1 MHEGSSNYFSILHL
15 MDTYV
20 FWLLCSYQF
29 SQFSHLVVSDCL
41 QPNELQHARPP
52 CPSPT
57 PRAHSNSCPSIRGCH
72 PAISSSVVPFSSC
85 PQSLPASGSFS
96 NESTLRIGNDP
107 VEKKVLKEARGM
119 ESSTQV
125 RERNKDSSFIIMI
138 IIIIS
143 HCNSSMLVDLV
154 RTC

>member
-1 MHEGSSNYFSILHL
+1 MGSGEG
-15 MDTYV
+15 
-20 FWLLCSYQF
+20 QF
-29 SQFSHLVVSDCL
+29 IFKL
-41 QPNELQHARPP
+41 QDIIA
-52 CPSPT
+52 
-57 PRAHSNSCPSIRGCH
+57 RAH
-72 PAISSSVVPFSSC
+72 AD
-85 PQSLPASGSFS
+85 
-96 NESTLRIGNDP
+96 GNDP

-143 HCNSSMLVDLV
+143 HFNSSMLVDLV